1 MATFTNQATL
11 SYNNTVTNSNIVT
24 GELLEVLSVTKT
36 AVVDTFDPDGTVTY
50 VISIVNSGN
59 SDFTGLTLTD
69 DLGGY
74 EQGEPALLRYPLAY
88 TADSILYYINGA
100 LQAAPTVQA
109 GPPLVIE
116 NIAVPANGNATIIYD
131 ADITEYAPLEAESSI
146 RNEAAISGGGLAN
159 ALSAAATVT
168 AAVGPDLAITKNVS
182 PAAVAE
188 NGRITY
194 TLTIVNTGNAP
205 AVAGDNIVITDTFD
219 PILENITATLDGTPL
234 TQGTDYTYDEA
245 TGLFTTTAGRITVPA
260 ATFQQEADG
269 TRTSE
274 PGVAVLVVSGT
285 I

>member
-131 ADITEYAPLEAESSI
+131 ANITEYAPLEAESSI

>member
-50 VISIVNSGN
+50 VISIVNSGS
-59 SDFTGLTLTD
+59 SDFTGLNITD

-88 TADSILYYINGA
+88 TADSVLYYINGA
-100 LQAAPTVQA
+100 LQAAPTVQT

-116 NIAVPANGNATIIYD
+116 NISVPANGNATIIYD
-131 ADITEYAPLEAESSI
+131 ATITEYAPLEAESSI

-159 ALSAAATVT
+159 ALSAAETVT
-168 AAVGPDLAITKNVS
+168 AAVGPNLAITKNVS
-182 PAAVAE
+182 PSAVAE

-205 AVAGDNIVITDTFD
+205 ALAGDNIVITDTFD
-219 PILENITATLDGTPL
+219 PILENITATLDGTLL
-234 TQGTDYTYDEA
+234 TPDTDYTYDEA

>member
-88 TADSILYYINGA
+88 TADSVLYYINGA

-131 ADITEYAPLEAESSI
+131 AAITEYAPLEAESSI

>member
-50 VISIVNSGN
+50 VISIVNSGS
-59 SDFTGLTLTD
+59 SDFTGLNITD

-88 TADSILYYINGA
+88 TADSVLYYINGA
-100 LQAAPTVQA
+100 LQAAPTVQT

-116 NIAVPANGNATIIYD
+116 NISVPANGNATIIYD
-131 ADITEYAPLEAESSI
+131 AAITEYAPLEAESSI

-159 ALSAAATVT
+159 ALSAAETVT
-168 AAVGPDLAITKNVS
+168 AAVGPNLAITKNVS
-182 PAAVAE
+182 PSAVAE

-205 AVAGDNIVITDTFD
+205 ALAGDNIVITDTFD
-219 PILENITATLDGTPL
+219 PILENITATLDGTLL
-234 TQGTDYTYDEA
+234 TPDTDYTYDEA